1 MNSQNNTNPQNPWIS
16 GETVLAIISVAL
28 GALWIAF
35 AYYKGNHTDAD
46 GHNIMLLH
54 PLVPICLIAL
64 LIRIHKWVGIKF
76 IVYLEIV
83 MICLWLFIRLL
94 GVLMPFILGFGFAYL
109 FRFLWKA
116 LPFKKSYQRSIA
128 TVLIIVVCTSV
139 LIFTCIGVGYQLGQ
153 MTKGLQKFYHEAL
166 LPAVVGETYKT
177 ITSDIENGTETL
189 FLGTNHGVYIIPID
203 KDTKD
208 EKTKQND
215 SKKKETEPKRM
226 GITNGELVGKNIQTI
241 AVNEK
246 YIFAATTSSVYRC
259 SKNIV
264 KAATGKIKESL
275 IAPSEELLWT
285 EINTTSLGTRRI
297 QTINTPSWN
306 PSLIYIGTERGLYKS
321 EDAGEKWQNI
331 KIDGADDA
339 SITSI
344 TSIEKY
350 VKNRMERVLYLSCID
365 NTQQQLENS
374 DDSKIKTN
382 SIFWK
387 LSDFPMAWT
396 KANTEILNAIDG
408 KLPQI
413 QTLVATNKE
422 ETELYVGTIQG
433 LYETKNI
440 EIPKWIP
447 ADGSNGLPES
457 IQLFTSTP
465 VRLYAGNDNTIHYR
479 TSNSTSWK
487 PLIKKKPGIL
497 IYRDQPIVKEFQAY
511 LTERIPGWT
520 ASGGAL
526 IKWLSGL
533 AGSIAFQFGGF
544 IATFF
549 LALIVFAY
557 ACQGLDHY
565 FNSLINTIPEKH
577 RNTIRTYFLEIDNN
591 MQQFLKG
598 QFTVIVIVSIISCI
612 VYQIIGVPFALLIG
626 ILAGLCNAI
635 PTFGPFIGG
644 GFALIAM
651 LMGLAA
657 GEFTGIDFLVRS
669 LFVLGAILGIQ
680 TIDNSVISPKVMSSA
695 VDVDPLLIMFA
706 VIVGASI
713 LGFWGVLLAIPIIV
727 VIKSIVSVSKSGITE
742 ADA

>member
-1 MNSQNNTNPQNPWIS
+1 MNSENNTTPHNPWITS
-16 GETVLAIISVAL
+16 ETVLAIISVAL

-35 AYYKGNHTDAD
+35 AYYKGSHAEID
-46 GHNIMLLH
+46 GQKIMLLH

-109 FRFLWKA
+109 FRFLWKS
-116 LPFKKSYQRSIA
+116 LPFKKSYQRTIA
-128 TVLIIVVCTSV
+128 TVLIIVICTSL
-139 LIFTCIGVGYQLGQ
+139 LIFTCIEVGFQLGQ
-153 MTKGLQKFYHEAL
+153 MTKGLQKFYHEAM
-166 LPAVVGETYKT
+166 LPAIVGEEYRT
-177 ITSDIENGTETL
+177 ITTDTENGTEIL
-189 FLGTNHGVYIIPID
+189 FLGTDHGVYIIPIE
-203 KDTKD
+203 KDAKEGN
-208 EKTKQND
+208 EKKTN
-215 SKKKETEPKRM
+215 ENEATPKRK
-226 GITNGELVGKNIQTI
+226 GITNGQLVGKEIQTI
-241 AVNEK
+241 SVNKK
-246 YIFAATTSSVYRC
+246 YIYAATRSSVYRC

-264 KAATGKIKESL
+264 KAATGKVKESL
-275 IAPSEELLWT
+275 IAPTEELLWT
-285 EINTTSLGTRRI
+285 EINTTQLGTRLI
-297 QTINTPSWN
+297 QTINAPSWN
-306 PSLIYIGTERGLYKS
+306 SSLIYVGTERGLFKS
-321 EDAGEKWQNI
+321 EDAGEKWLNVE
-331 KIDGADDA
+331 IDGSVDS

-344 TSIEKY
+344 TSIERYELQRK
-350 VKNRMERVLYLSCID
+350 ERVLYLSCIN
-365 NTQQQLENS
+365 NTPQQSNNS
-374 DDSKIKTN
+374 EDSKPKTN
-382 SIFWK
+382 SVFWK
-387 LSDFPMAWT
+387 LSESPMSWT
-396 KANTEILNAIDG
+396 PVYTDTQNTIDG
-408 KLPQI
+408 ELPHI
-413 QTLVATNKE
+413 QTLVATNKDDP
-422 ETELYVGTIQG
+422 ELYAGTIKG
-433 LYETKNI
+433 LYQTKNI
-440 EIPKWIP
+440 ELPKWIP
-447 ADGSNGLPES
+447 SEGSNRLPES
-457 IQLFTSTP
+457 IHLFTSTP
-465 VRLYAGNDNTIHYR
+465 TGLFAGNEKTIHYS
-479 TSNSTSWK
+479 TVNSNSWK
-487 PLIKKKPGIL
+487 SLIKNKPGIL
-497 IYRDQPIVKEFQAY
+497 IYRDQLIVKEIQEY

-526 IKWLSGL
+526 VKWLSGL

-557 ACQGLDHY
+557 ASQGLDHY
-565 FNSLINTIPEKH
+565 FNSLINIVPEKH
-577 RNTIRTYFLEIDNN
+577 RNTVRTYFLEIDNN

-612 VYQIIGVPFALLIG
+612 IYQIIGVPFALLIG

-680 TIDNSVISPKVMSSA
+680 TLDNSLISPKVMSTA

>member
-1 MNSQNNTNPQNPWIS
+1 MNSENNTTPHNPWIT

-35 AYYKGNHTDAD
+35 AYYKGSHAEVD
-46 GHNIMLLH
+46 GHKIMLLH

-116 LPFKKSYQRSIA
+116 LPFKKSYQRTIA
-128 TVLIIVVCTSV
+128 TVLIIVVFTSV
-139 LIFTCIGVGYQLGQ
+139 LIFTCIGVGFQLAQ

-166 LPAVVGETYKT
+166 LPAIVGEEYRT
-177 ITSDIENGTETL
+177 ITTDTENGTEIL
-189 FLGTNHGVYIIPID
+189 FLGTDHGVYIIPIE
-203 KDTKD
+203 KDA
-208 EKTKQND
+208 
-215 SKKKETEPKRM
+215 KKEKKANDNEATPKRK
-226 GITNGELVGKNIQTI
+226 GITNGELVGKAIQTI

-246 YIFAATTSSVYRC
+246 YIYAATKSSIYRC

-264 KAATGKIKESL
+264 KAATGKIRESL
-275 IAPSEELLWT
+275 IAPTEELLWT
-285 EINTTSLGTRRI
+285 EINTTQLGTRLI
-297 QTINTPSWN
+297 QTINAPSWN
-306 PSLIYIGTERGLYKS
+306 PSLIYVGTERGLYKS
-321 EDAGEKWQNI
+321 EDAGEKWQNVE
-331 KIDGADDA
+331 IDGSEDS

-350 VKNRMERVLYLSCID
+350 EQNHRMERVLYLSCIN
-365 NTQQQLENS
+365 NTQQQLSNS
-374 DDSKIKTN
+374 EDSKPKTN

-387 LSDFPMAWT
+387 LSGSPMSWT
-396 KANTEILNAIDG
+396 RVNTDTLNTIDG

-413 QTLVATNKE
+413 QTLVASNRE
-422 ETELYVGTIQG
+422 ETELYAGTIKG

-440 EIPKWIP
+440 ELPKWNP
-447 ADGSNGLPES
+447 SDGSNRLPES
-457 IQLFTSTP
+457 IRLFTSTP
-465 VRLYAGNDNTIHYR
+465 SGIYAGNENTIHYR
-479 TSNSTSWK
+479 TIDSNSWES
-487 PLIKKKPGIL
+487 LIKKKPGIL
-497 IYRDQPIVKEFQAY
+497 IYRDQPIVKEIQEY

-526 IKWLSGL
+526 VKWLSGL

-557 ACQGLDHY
+557 ASQGLDHY
-565 FNSLINTIPEKH
+565 FNSLIDIVPEKH
-577 RNTIRTYFLEIDNN
+577 RNTIRTYLLEIDNN

-612 VYQIIGVPFALLIG
+612 IYRIIGVPFALLIG

-680 TIDNSVISPKVMSSA
+680 ALDNSLISPKVMSTA
-695 VDVDPLLIMFA
+695 VDVDPLLIMFS

>member
-1 MNSQNNTNPQNPWIS
+1 MNSQNNTNPHNPWIT

-35 AYYKGNHTDAD
+35 AYYKGDHTDAD
-46 GHNIMLLH
+46 GHKIMLLH

-76 IVYLEIV
+76 IVYLEII
-83 MICLWLFIRLL
+83 MICFWLFIRLL

-116 LPFKKSYQRSIA
+116 LPFKKSYQRTVT

-139 LIFTCIGVGYQLGQ
+139 LIFTCIGVGFQLGQ

-166 LPAVVGETYKT
+166 LPAVVGEKYRT
-177 ITSDIENGTETL
+177 ITTDTENGAETL
-189 FLGTNHGVYIIPID
+189 FLGTDHGVYIIPID

-208 EKTKQND
+208 VKEKKTKEN
-215 SKKKETEPKRM
+215 ETKPKRK
-226 GITNGELVGKNIQTI
+226 GITNGDLVGKDIQTI

-246 YIFAATTSSVYRC
+246 YIYAATTSSVYRC

-275 IAPSEELLWT
+275 IAPTEELLWT
-285 EINTTSLGTRRI
+285 EIDTTQLGTRTI
-297 QTINTPSWN
+297 QTVNAPYWN
-306 PSLIYIGTERGLYKS
+306 PLLIYVGTERGLYKS
-321 EDAGEKWQNI
+321 EDAGEKWQNVE
-331 KIDGADDA
+331 IDGSEDS

-350 VKNRMERVLYLSCID
+350 EKNRMERVLYLSCI
-365 NTQQQLENS
+365 NNPQQQSNDSEEPKE
-374 DDSKIKTN
+374 DSKTETN
-382 SIFWK
+382 NVFWK
-387 LSDFPMAWT
+387 LSEFPMPWT
-396 KANTEILNAIDG
+396 RVNTPEEV
-408 KLPQI
+408 LPQI
-413 QTLVATNKE
+413 QTLVATNKDDA
-422 ETELYVGTIQG
+422 ELYAGTIKG
-433 LYETKNI
+433 LYKTRDI
-440 EIPKWIP
+440 EIPNWIP
-447 ADGSNGLPES
+447 SDGSNRLPES
-457 IQLFTSTP
+457 IHLFTSTP
-465 VRLYAGNDNTIHYR
+465 EGLYAGNENVIHY
-479 TSNSTSWK
+479 TTKNSNFWNS
-487 PLIKKKPGIL
+487 LIKKKPGIL
-497 IYRDQPIVKEFQAY
+497 IYRDQPIVKEFQEY

-526 IKWLSGL
+526 VKWLSGL
-533 AGSIAFQFGGF
+533 AGSIAYQFGGF

-557 ACQGLDHY
+557 ASQGLDHY
-565 FNSLINTIPEKH
+565 FNSLINIVPEKH
-577 RNTIRTYFLEIDNN
+577 RNTIRTYLLEIDNN

-612 VYQIIGVPFALLIG
+612 IYRIIGVPFALLIG

-657 GEFTGIDFLVRS
+657 GEFTGIDFSVRS

-680 TIDNSVISPKVMSSA
+680 ALDNSVISPKVMSTA
-695 VDVDPLLIMFA
+695 VDVDPLMIMFS

>member
-1 MNSQNNTNPQNPWIS
+1 MNSQNNTTSHNPWIT

-35 AYYKGNHTDAD
+35 AYYKGSHIDAD
-46 GHNIMLLH
+46 GHKIMLLH

-76 IVYLEIV
+76 IVYLEII
-83 MICLWLFIRLL
+83 MICFWLFIRLS

-116 LPFKKSYQRSIA
+116 LPFEKSYQRSIS

-139 LIFTCIGVGYQLGQ
+139 LIFTCIGVGFQLGQ
-153 MTKGLQKFYHEAL
+153 MAKGLQKFYHEAL
-166 LPAVVGETYKT
+166 LPAVVGEEYRT
-177 ITSDIENGTETL
+177 ITTDTENGVETL
-189 FLGTNHGVYIIPID
+189 FLGTDHGVYIIPID
-203 KDTKD
+203 KDTKE
-208 EKTKQND
+208 EKENQNK
-215 SKKKETEPKRM
+215 SKKKDNKTKRK
-226 GITNGELVGKNIQTI
+226 GITNGELVGKEIQTI

-246 YIFAATTSSVYRC
+246 YIYAATMFSVYRC

-275 IAPSEELLWT
+275 IAPTEELLWT
-285 EINTTSLGTRRI
+285 EINTTQLGTRHI
-297 QTINTPSWN
+297 QTINAPSWN
-306 PSLIYIGTERGLYKS
+306 PSLIYVGTERGLYKS
-321 EDAGEKWQNI
+321 EDAGEKWQNVEI
-331 KIDGADDA
+331 EGSEDS

-350 VKNRMERVLYLSCID
+350 EQNRKKRVLYLTCSN
-365 NTQQQLENS
+365 NTQQQSNDTENS
-374 DDSKIKTN
+374 KTETN
-382 SIFWK
+382 NVFWK
-387 LSDFPMAWT
+387 LSEIPMPWT
-396 KANTEILNAIDG
+396 RVNITE
-408 KLPQI
+408 KVLPQI
-413 QTLVATNKE
+413 QILVATDKDNA
-422 ETELYVGTIQG
+422 ELYAGTIKG
-433 LYETKNI
+433 LYKTQNI
-440 EIPKWIP
+440 KIPNWILS
-447 ADGSNGLPES
+447 DGSNRLPES
-457 IQLFTSTP
+457 IHLFTSTP
-465 VRLYAGNDNTIHYR
+465 AGLYAGDENAIHYR
-479 TSNSTSWK
+479 NINSNSWK
-487 PLIKKKPGIL
+487 LLIKKKPGIL
-497 IYRDQPIVKEFQAY
+497 IYRDQPIVKEFQEY

-533 AGSIAFQFGGF
+533 AGSIAYQFGGF

-557 ACQGLDHY
+557 ASQGLDHY
-565 FNSLINTIPEKH
+565 FNSLINIVPEKH
-577 RNTIRTYFLEIDNN
+577 RRTTRTYLLEIDNN

-612 VYQIIGVPFALLIG
+612 IYRIIGVPFALLIG

-657 GEFTGIDFLVRS
+657 GEFTGIDFLVRC

-680 TIDNSVISPKVMSSA
+680 ALDNSVISPKVMSTA
-695 VDVDPLLIMFA
+695 VDVDPLLIMFS